1 MPGKRAN
8 PAADWAPPR
17 RRSVAFDDDLRGALA
32 EDDQDPPSAANE
44 LLDTLLPANLDWRR
58 LVRDYPLPALAV
70 AAIGGYWLGRS
81 RGPRILG
88 ALTAFAASNVTKAAN
103 DILGEDLFEEE

>member
-1 MPGKRAN
+1 
-8 PAADWAPPR
+8 
-17 RRSVAFDDDLRGALA
+17 VVYDDDLRGALA
-32 EDDQDPPSAANE
+32 EDDHQEHSAAND

-81 RGPRILG
+81 RGPRLLG

-103 DILGEDLFEEE
+103 DILGEELFDEE